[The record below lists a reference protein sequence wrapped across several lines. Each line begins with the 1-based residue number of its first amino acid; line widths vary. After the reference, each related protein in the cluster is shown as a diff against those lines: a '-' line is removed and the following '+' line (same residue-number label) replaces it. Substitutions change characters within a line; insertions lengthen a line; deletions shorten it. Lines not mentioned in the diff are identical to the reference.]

1 MFKLSAAC
9 KNLRC
14 PPVSKPICVQLVYHK
29 VFKPRAP
36 VYVMMI
42 NKCEMKYINCY
53 QGIDA
58 VQMPMAHCDHNLN
71 KTKSDE
77 KNKLKTKYAKE
88 KEIATLT
95 DKRGKPRLKRSADQ
109 EQLESRKQILK
120 KNDQPRMVGL
130 RTSIPKIVRSRRD
143 ISTPKTI
150 NHAIL
155 SKKQELQ
162 HLDKAKAAILSSKP
176 VVNKSTI
183 KKVKTKQQKLKT
195 KQLKL
200 KSLKSSDKKS
210 IRGKNK
216 RFVKLNEGN
225 KPKKL
230 KRKIWPKR
238 KKRPKPKITIPPVDI
253 YTPAPDYQKSVLYNE
268 ESQEEVI
275 SQEKTDTFY
284 TIPDFEE
291 NTALDTNEDEP
302 EPANVEPDEVDE
314 PPPTEEPVEVEELPD
329 TGEDDYVY
337 TVEDTTDDIDMNEYN
352 STCPNMCPAKAVM
365 VCAKCKD
372 NNYRTFLS
380 ICYMRVFNCKH
391 PEEGLQLVAR
401 RPCAMSAPFLGD
413 LQTPK
418 GLIEEPGDYDVI
430 LKYFK
435 CKDQDWK
442 KLRPWSRLNCTF

>member
-253 YTPAPDYQKSVLYNE
+253 YTPAPDYQKFGSYENDGKAVLYNE

-291 NTALDTNEDEP
+291 NTALDTNED
-302 EPANVEPDEVDE
+302 V
-314 PPPTEEPVEVEELPD
+314 
-329 TGEDDYVY
+329 
-337 TVEDTTDDIDMNEYN
+337 DMNEYN